1 MNELRI
7 RHLGLVDFT
16 STWEAMRQFTGQRQ
30 AETADELW
38 ILQHEAVF
46 TLGQAGRR
54 EHLLD
59 PGAIPVVTTDRG
71 GQVTYH
77 APGQWVVYPLLD
89 LRRRGWHVREL
100 VDHLE
105 DVLLAT
111 LADFSLIGERRA
123 HAPGIYLAGR
133 KIGSLGLRIRRGCSY
148 HGLSLNV
155 AMDMQPWQ
163 RIHPCGMADL
173 SMTSLAEA
181 CARHDDGLMA
191 EAEASLLHHFQ
202 RALCY
207 NRC

>member
-1 MNELRI
+1 MSELLI
-7 RHLGLVDFT
+7 RHPGLVDFT
-16 STWEAMRQFTGQRQ
+16 DTWQAMRQFTEQRTP
-30 AETADELW
+30 ETADELW
-38 ILQHEAVF
+38 ILQHPAVF

-59 PGAIPVVTTDRG
+59 PGTIPVVATDRG

-89 LRRRGWHVREL
+89 LRRRGWHVRDL
-100 VDHLE
+100 VDRLE
-105 DVLLAT
+105 DILIAT
-111 LADFSLIGERRA
+111 LADFSLRGERRA
-123 HAPGIYLAGR
+123 HAPGIYIAGR

-181 CARHDDGLMA
+181 SDGHGDDTLMA
-191 EAEASLLHHFQ
+191 ATEAALLRHFQ
-202 RALCY
+202 RALL
-207 NRC
+207 